1 MKAFA
6 EIQKIGKALM
16 TPVAI
21 LPAAGLFLAFG
32 NKLGI
37 PLMEQA
43 GQIIFSNLPLL
54 FAVGAAIGLVG
65 GDGVAALSA
74 VVAILIMNTTMGI
87 MSDAAAGIAAGDSAY
102 GMVMGIPTLQTGVFG
117 GLIAGIIAA
126 VCYKKFYKTELP
138 AFLGFFAGKRLVP
151 ITTAVLAFLV
161 GLAMPIVWVP
171 FQIGLAKLSFLA
183 NETNTNISTFV
194 FGVIERALIPF
205 GLHHIF
211 YSPFWYQFGEYTNS
225 AGQIVNGDQAIWFAM
240 LKDGVTN
247 FTSATYQGAGK
258 FLTGKYPFMMFGLP
272 AAALAMYHE
281 AKTENKKI
289 VGGILF
295 SAALTS
301 FLTGIT
307 EPLEFSFL
315 FVAPVLYGIHCI
327 FAGLSFMLM
336 NMFSVR
342 IGMTFSGGLIDY
354 IVFGVLPGTS
364 GFENHWYMVIIIGLV
379 FSVIYYFGFRFAIRK
394 FNLMTPGRE
403 ETKEKKPEIKID
415 GDELAVFVLNALGG
429 KENLVSLDACITRLR
444 VEVKDTKKV
453 DDNELKKLGASGV
466 LKVGANGVQA
476 IFGSKAQFICN
487 DLKSITGI

>member
-429 KENLVSLDACITRLR
+429 RENLVSLDACITRLR
-444 VEVKDTKKV
+444 VEVKDTGKV